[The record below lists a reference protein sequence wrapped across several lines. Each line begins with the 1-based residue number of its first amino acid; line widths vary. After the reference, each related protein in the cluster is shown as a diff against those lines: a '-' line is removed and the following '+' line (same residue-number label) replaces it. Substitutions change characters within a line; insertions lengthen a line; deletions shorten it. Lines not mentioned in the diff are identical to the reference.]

1 MNYFKRRKGFQNI
14 IVFAQ
19 YFCQERFFTC
29 YFVKFLENTGNYY
42 YKRKIMS
49 FNPIKSGL
57 TLRILSNPPV
67 DKMDDIYLGVPT
79 HELKSKSH

>member
-1 MNYFKRRKGFQNI
+1 
-14 IVFAQ
+14 
-19 YFCQERFFTC
+19 
-29 YFVKFLENTGNYY
+29 
-42 YKRKIMS
+42 MS

-57 TLRILSNPPV
+57 TLRILSNSPV